1 MFDFDNKLILD
12 NVTHRWSDVFV
23 VASFIARNS
32 EKFKEEKPSPRVTT
46 IITIGEYLLPG
57 IVGIC
62 FSNKNEIHIPFT
74 IL

>member
-1 MFDFDNKLILD
+1 M
-12 NVTHRWSDVFV
+12 FV

-62 FSNKNEIHIPFT
+62 FSNKNEIHIPYT